1 MHPGGLDRTSL
12 VQAARPLSI
21 LAADPHTT
29 QTVGC
34 LRYAK
39 CSDKMVP

>member
-12 VQAARPLSI
+12 VQAARPFSVLP
-21 LAADPHTT
+21 AEPHAT

-34 LRYAK
+34 LRNAK
-39 CSDKMVP
+39 YSDKMVP